1 MESEQTQPLQSP
13 SRPIIAP
20 SPALSQTSTVF
31 DSTPHPP
38 RQRATFARLA
48 SVDDGQY
55 TVIKNHEDDI
65 TDASPYNDDHDS
77 STAHGLGI
85 HVDRNAGAS
94 TDDLKKDFGVDEHE
108 LRMGS
113 PKSARKASAYSSQ
126 SSFPQSTAYEPDIQ
140 RLRNRRSFAESL
152 KAVYDGEF
160 SEILLVVCKRMAYT
174 KLTGDNRFWT
184 NRLLCCSPTFSSQ
197 PWKLAFDNDTG
208 SSGLLNYHVW
218 YLSHLGSARTTVQLD
233 PERWRHD
240 ALHCGPTHSFLC
252 QND

>member
-1 MESEQTQPLQSP
+1 MESEQTRPLQSQ
-13 SRPIIAP
+13 SQPIIAP
-20 SPALSQTSTVF
+20 SPALSQTSTIF
-31 DSTPHPP
+31 DSTPRPP

-65 TDASPYNDDHDS
+65 TNASPYNNDHDTS
-77 STAHGLGI
+77 SSHGLGI
-85 HVDRNAGAS
+85 HVDKDAGAS

-108 LRMGS
+108 LRMWS

-160 SEILLVVCKRMAYT
+160 SESSLGICKPITYVETDYREQT
-174 KLTGDNRFWT
+174 
-184 NRLLCCSPTFSSQ
+184 
-197 PWKLAFDNDTG
+197 
-208 SSGLLNYHVW
+208 
-218 YLSHLGSARTTVQLD
+218 LD
-233 PERWRHD
+233 PQTPVLLTNIFITIVETGFR
-240 ALHCGPTHSFLC
+240 
-252 QND
+252 